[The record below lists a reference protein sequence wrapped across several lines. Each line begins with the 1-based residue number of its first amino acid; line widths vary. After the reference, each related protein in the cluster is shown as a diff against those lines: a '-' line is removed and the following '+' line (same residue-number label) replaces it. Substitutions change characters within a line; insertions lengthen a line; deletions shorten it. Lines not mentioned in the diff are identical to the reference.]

1 MRERNVVVIGGTGF
15 IGGHLLALLAREG
28 VGTLVPARHYERAKH
43 LLTLPCLDLEVADV
57 HDDATLRRLVAGHDA
72 VINLV
77 GVLHGGHGDPYG
89 PGFRRLHVDLPRRIV
104 QACAEQGVPR
114 YLHMS
119 ALGASHTGGTYMPS
133 SMYQRSKADG
143 EAAARSDPRVATTI
157 FRPSIVF
164 GPGDHFLT
172 VFARLQRRLPVLPLA
187 CAQARLQPVYVE
199 DVAAAFALALREPRT
214 RGGVVELGGPQVYT
228 LAELVHLAGR
238 YAGHERHVLPL
249 PDWAA
254 RLEAGLFE
262 LLPGQPMISRDNL
275 ATMKTDNVVD
285 PQTQALT
292 AEALG
297 IKLTPLEAVAPH
309 YLAPRDRLDEYRQHA
324 GR

>member
-1 MRERNVVVIGGTGF
+1 MHDKNVVVIGGTGF
-15 IGGHLLALLAREG
+15 IGGHLLA
-28 VGTLVPARHYERAKH
+28 RHYESAKH
-43 LLTLPCLDLEVADV
+43 LTTLPYLDLELANI
-57 HDDATLRRLVAGHDA
+57 HDDATLRRLLTGRDA

-77 GVLHGGHGDPYG
+77 GVLHGGHGQPYG
-89 PGFRRLHVDLPRRIV
+89 PGFRRLHVELPRRIV
-104 QACAEQGVPR
+104 QACAELGVPR

-119 ALGASHTGGTYMPS
+119 ALGASPGGA

-143 EAAARSDPRVATTI
+143 ELAARSQPQVAATI

-172 VFARLQRRLPVLPLA
+172 VFAALQRRLPVLPLA
-187 CAQARLQPVYVE
+187 CAGARFQPVYVD

-214 RGGVVELGGPQVYT
+214 RGAVIELGGPQVYT
-228 LAELVHLAGR
+228 LEELVHLAGR
-238 YAGHERHVLPL
+238 YTGHERHVLEL

-254 RLEAGLFE
+254 RLEARLFE
-262 LLPGQPMISRDNL
+262 LLPGDPMISRDNL
-275 ATMKTDNVVD
+275 ASMKTDNVVD

-297 IKLTPLEAVAPH
+297 IKLTALEAAAPH
-309 YLAPRDRLDEYRQHA
+309 YLAAVNSLDHHREHA

>member
-1 MRERNVVVIGGTGF
+1 MRDMNVVVIGGTGF
-15 IGGHLLALLAREG
+15 IGGHLLARLAADG
-28 VGTLVPARHYERAKH
+28 VNTRVAARHYENAKH
-43 LLTLPCLDLEVADV
+43 LTTLPYLDLDLVDI
-57 HDDATLRRLVAGHDA
+57 HDDAALRRLVAGSDA

-77 GVLHGGHGDPYG
+77 GVLHGGHGTPYG
-89 PGFRRLHVDLPRRIV
+89 PEFRRLHVELPRRIV
-104 QACAEQGVPR
+104 QACVEHGVPR

-119 ALGASHTGGTYMPS
+119 ALGASPNG

-143 EAAARSDPRVATTI
+143 ELAACSQPAVAATI

-172 VFARLQRRLPVLPLA
+172 LFARLQRRLPVLPLA
-187 CAQARLQPVYVE
+187 CAGVRMQPVYVE
-199 DVAAAFALALREPRT
+199 DVASAFALALREPRT
-214 RGGVVELGGPQVYT
+214 RGAVIELGGPQVYT

-238 YAGHERHVLPL
+238 YAGHERHVLAL

-262 LLPGQPMISRDNL
+262 LLPGEPLISRDNL
-275 ATMKTDNVVD
+275 DSMKSDNVVD

-297 IKLTPLEAVAPH
+297 IKLTSLESAAPH
-309 YLAPRDRLDEYRQHA
+309 YLATPRGLDDYREHA

>member
-1 MRERNVVVIGGTGF
+1 MHDLNVVVIGGTGF
-15 IGGHLLALLAREG
+15 IGGHLLARLAADG
-28 VGTLVPARHYERAKH
+28 VGTLVPARHYETAKQ
-43 LLTLPCLDLEVADV
+43 LTTLPYLDLEVADI
-57 HDDATLRRLVAGHDA
+57 HDDATLRRLLAGRDA

-77 GVLHGGHGDPYG
+77 GVPHGGHGDPYG
-89 PGFRRLHVDLPRRIV
+89 PVFRQLHVELPRRIV
-104 QACAEQGVPR
+104 RTCAELGVPR

-119 ALGASHTGGTYMPS
+119 ALGASQHGA

-143 EAAARSDPRVATTI
+143 ELAACSEPGVAATI

-172 VFARLQRRLPVLPLA
+172 VFAKLQRHLPVLPLA

-199 DVAAAFALALREPRT
+199 DVAAAFALALHEPRT
-214 RGGVVELGGPQVYT
+214 RGAVIELGGPQVYT
-228 LAELVHLAGR
+228 LAELVQLAGR
-238 YAGHERHVLPL
+238 YAGHERRVLAL

-254 RLEAGLFE
+254 RLESRLFE
-262 LLPGQPMISRDNL
+262 LLPGEPMISRDNL
-275 ATMKTDNVVD
+275 DSMQVDNVVD
-285 PQTQALT
+285 PLTQALT

-297 IKLTPLEAVAPH
+297 IKLTSLEAAAPH
-309 YLAPRDRLDEYRQHA
+309 YLAPESGLDRYREHA

>member
-1 MRERNVVVIGGTGF
+1 MRDRNVLVIGGTGF
-15 IGGHLLALLAREG
+15 IGSHLLARLAAEG
-28 VGTLVPARHYERAKH
+28 VGTTVPTRRYETAKQ
-43 LLTLPCLDLEVADV
+43 LTTLPYLDLEVANI
-57 HDDATLRRLVAGHDA
+57 HDDAALRRLLRGRDA

-89 PGFRRLHVDLPRRIV
+89 PVFRHLHVELPRRIV
-104 QACAEQGVPR
+104 RTCAELGVPR

-119 ALGASHTGGTYMPS
+119 ALGASHSGA

-143 EAAARSDPRVATTI
+143 ELAARSEPQVAATI

-172 VFARLQRRLPVLPLA
+172 VFASLQRHLPVMPLA
-187 CAQARLQPVYVE
+187 CAQWRLQPVYVK
-199 DVAAAFALALREPRT
+199 DVAAACALALREPRT
-214 RGGVVELGGPQVYT
+214 RGADIELGGPRVYT

-238 YAGHERHVLPL
+238 YAGHERRVLAL

-254 RLEAGLFE
+254 RLEARLFE
-262 LLPGQPMISRDNL
+262 MLPGDPMISRDNL
-275 ATMKTDNVVD
+275 DSMKVDNVVS

-292 AEALG
+292 ADALG
-297 IKLTPLEAVAPH
+297 IKLTSLEAAAPH
-309 YLAPRDRLDEYRQHA
+309 YLATPRGLDDHREHA

>member
-1 MRERNVVVIGGTGF
+1 MRDSNVVVIGGTGF
-15 IGGHLLALLAREG
+15 IGCHLLARLAADG
-28 VGTLVPARHYERAKH
+28 VGTLVPARHYETAKQ
-43 LLTLPCLDLEVADV
+43 LTTLPYLDLEVANI
-57 HDDATLRRLVAGHDA
+57 HDDATLRRLLAGRDA

-89 PGFRRLHVDLPRRIV
+89 PVFRHLHVELPRRI
-104 QACAEQGVPR
+104 ARTCAELGVPR

-119 ALGASHTGGTYMPS
+119 ALGASHTGA

-143 EAAARSDPRVATTI
+143 ELAALSEPSVAATI

-164 GPGDHFLT
+164 GPGDHLLT
-172 VFARLQRRLPVLPLA
+172 VFANLQRRLPVLPLA
-187 CAQARLQPVYVE
+187 CAQARFQPVYVE
-199 DVAAAFALALREPRT
+199 DVAAAFALALRDQHLDHAT
-214 RGGVVELGGPQVYT
+214 IELGGPQVYT

-238 YAGHERHVLPL
+238 YAGHERHVLAL

-254 RLEAGLFE
+254 RLEARLFE
-262 LLPGQPMISRDNL
+262 LLPGDPMISRDKL
-275 ATMKTDNVVD
+275 DSMKVDNVVS

-292 AEALG
+292 ADALG
-297 IKLTPLEAVAPH
+297 IKLTSLEAAAPH
-309 YLAPRDRLDEYRQHA
+309 YLATPRGLDDYREHA

>member
-1 MRERNVVVIGGTGF
+1 MRAQKVVVIGGTGF
-15 IGGHLLALLAREG
+15 IGGHLLARLAEEG
-28 VGTLVPARHYERAKH
+28 VGTLVPARHYEAAKG
-43 LLTLPCLDLEVADV
+43 LSTLPYLDLEVADI
-57 HDDATLRRLVAGHDA
+57 HDDATLRRLLAGRDA

-77 GVLHGGHGDPYG
+77 GVLNGGHGEPYG
-89 PGFRRLHVDLPRRIV
+89 PGFRRLHVELPRRIV
-104 QACAEQGVPR
+104 QACAELGVPR

-119 ALGASHTGGTYMPS
+119 ALGASPTGA

-143 EAAARSDPRVATTI
+143 ERAARSDPRVAATI

-172 VFARLQRRLPVLPLA
+172 VFARLQRHLPVLPLA
-187 CAQARLQPVYVE
+187 CAQARIQPVYVE
-199 DVAAAFALALREPRT
+199 DVAAAFALALRQPRT
-214 RGGVVELGGPQVYT
+214 RGSDIELGGPQVYT

-238 YAGHERHVLPL
+238 YAGHERRVLPL

-254 RLEAGLFE
+254 RLEARLFE
-262 LLPGQPMISRDNL
+262 LLPGDPLISRDNI
-275 ATMKTDNVVD
+275 ATMKSDNVVD

-297 IKLTPLEAVAPH
+297 IKLTALEAAAPH
-309 YLAPRDRLDEYRQHA
+309 YLAAQRGLDDYREHA

>member
-1 MRERNVVVIGGTGF
+1 MRDANVVVIGGTGF
-15 IGGHLLALLAREG
+15 IGGHLLARLAADG
-28 VGTLVPARHYERAKH
+28 VGTLVPARHYETAKQ
-43 LLTLPCLDLEVADV
+43 LTTLPYLDLEVADI
-57 HDDATLRRLVAGHDA
+57 HDDATLRRLLAGHDA

-89 PGFRRLHVDLPRRIV
+89 PVFRQLHVELPRRIV
-104 QACAEQGVPR
+104 RACAELGVPR

-119 ALGASHTGGTYMPS
+119 ALGASRTGA

-143 EAAARSDPRVATTI
+143 ELAARSEPNVAATI

-172 VFARLQRRLPVLPLA
+172 VFANLQRRFPVLPLA
-187 CAQARLQPVYVE
+187 CAQSRLQPVYVE
-199 DVAAAFALALREPRT
+199 DVAATFAVALREPRT
-214 RGGVVELGGPQVYT
+214 RGAVIELGGPQVYT

-238 YAGHERHVLPL
+238 YAGHERHVLAL

-254 RLEAGLFE
+254 RLEARLFE
-262 LLPGQPMISRDNL
+262 LLPGDPMISRDNL
-275 ATMKTDNVVD
+275 DSMKVDNVVD
-285 PQTQALT
+285 PLTQALT

-297 IKLTPLEAVAPH
+297 IKLTSLEAAAPH
-309 YLAPRDRLDEYRQHA
+309 YLAPGSSLDHYREHA

>member
-1 MRERNVVVIGGTGF
+1 MHDANVVVIGGTGF
-15 IGGHLLALLAREG
+15 IGGHLLARLAADG
-28 VGTLVPARHYERAKH
+28 VGTLVPARHYETAKQ
-43 LLTLPCLDLEVADV
+43 LTTLPYLDLEVADI

-89 PGFRRLHVDLPRRIV
+89 PVFRQLHVELPRRIV
-104 QACAEQGVPR
+104 RACAELGVPR

-119 ALGASHTGGTYMPS
+119 ALGASHTGA

-143 EAAARSDPRVATTI
+143 ELAARSEPNVAATI

-172 VFARLQRRLPVLPLA
+172 FFAKLQRRFPVLPLA
-187 CAQARLQPVYVE
+187 CAQWRLQPMYVE
-199 DVAAAFALALREPRT
+199 DVAAAFAVALREPRT
-214 RGGVVELGGPQVYT
+214 RGAVIELGGPQVYT

-238 YAGHERHVLPL
+238 YAGHERQVLAL

-254 RLEAGLFE
+254 RLEARLFE
-262 LLPGQPMISRDNL
+262 LMPGDPMISRDTL
-275 ATMKTDNVVD
+275 DSMKVDNVVD
-285 PQTQALT
+285 PLTQALT

-297 IKLTPLEAVAPH
+297 IKLTSLEAAAPH
-309 YLAPRDRLDEYRQHA
+309 YLAPESSLDHYREHA

>member
-1 MRERNVVVIGGTGF
+1 MRDMNVVVIGGTGF
-15 IGGHLLALLAREG
+15 IGGHLLARLAADG
-28 VGTLVPARHYERAKH
+28 VGTLVAARHYETAKQ
-43 LLTLPCLDLEVADV
+43 LTTLPYLDLEVADI
-57 HDDATLRRLVAGHDA
+57 HDDASLRRLLAGRDA

-77 GVLHGGHGDPYG
+77 GRLHGGHGDPYG
-89 PGFRRLHVDLPRRIV
+89 PLFRQLHVELPRRIAR
-104 QACAEQGVPR
+104 ACAELGVPR

-119 ALGASHTGGTYMPS
+119 ALGASRTGA
-133 SMYQRSKADG
+133 SMYQRSKGDG
-143 EAAARSDPRVATTI
+143 ELAARSEPGVAATI

-199 DVAAAFALALREPRT
+199 DVAAAFAVALREPHT
-214 RGGVVELGGPQVYT
+214 RGAVIELGGPQVYT
-228 LAELVHLAGR
+228 LAELVHLAGH
-238 YAGHERHVLPL
+238 YAGHERHVLEL

-254 RLEAGLFE
+254 RLEARLFE
-262 LLPGQPMISRDNL
+262 LLPGDPMLSRDQL
-275 ATMKTDNVVD
+275 DSMKVDNVVD

-292 AEALG
+292 AETLG
-297 IKLTPLEAVAPH
+297 IKLTSLEGAASH
-309 YLAPRDRLDEYRQHA
+309 YLAPESSLDHYREHA

>member
-1 MRERNVVVIGGTGF
+1 MREQNVAVIGGTGF
-15 IGGHLLALLAREG
+15 IGSHLLAHLAGDG
-28 VGTLVPARHYERAKH
+28 VGTRVAARHYESAKH
-43 LLTLPCLDLEVADV
+43 LTTLPYLDLEVANI
-57 HDDATLRRLVAGHDA
+57 HDDATLRRLVDGCSA

-77 GVLHGGHGDPYG
+77 GVLHGGHGEPYG
-89 PGFRRLHVDLPRRIV
+89 PVFRQLHVELPRRIV
-104 QACAEQGVPR
+104 QACLDAGVPR

-119 ALGASHTGGTYMPS
+119 ALGASHSGA

-143 EAAARSDPRVATTI
+143 ELAARSEPRVAATV

-172 VFARLQRRLPVLPLA
+172 VFANLQRRLPVLPLA
-187 CAQARLQPVYVE
+187 CAQARLQPVYVQ
-199 DVAAAFALALREPRT
+199 DVAAAFSLALREPRT
-214 RGGVVELGGPQVYT
+214 RGMDIELGGPQVYT

-238 YAGHERHVLPL
+238 YAGHERHVVAL

-254 RLEAGLFE
+254 RLEARLFE
-262 LLPGQPMISRDNL
+262 LLPGEPMISRDNL

-297 IKLTPLEAVAPH
+297 IKLTSLEAAAPH
-309 YLAPRDRLDEYRQHA
+309 YLAAPRGLDDYREHA

>member
-1 MRERNVVVIGGTGF
+1 MRDQNVVVIGATGF
-15 IGGHLLALLAREG
+15 IGGHLLARLAADG
-28 VGTLVPARHYERAKH
+28 VNMLVPARHYERAKE
-43 LLTLPCLDLEVADV
+43 LTTLPYLDLEVADI
-57 HDDATLRRLVAGHDA
+57 HDDATLRRLLAGRDA

-89 PGFRRLHVDLPRRIV
+89 PGFRRLHVELPRRIV
-104 QACAEQGVPR
+104 QTCAALGVPR

-119 ALGASHTGGTYMPS
+119 ALGASHTGA

-143 EAAARSDPRVATTI
+143 ELAARSEPRVAATI

-172 VFARLQRRLPVLPLA
+172 VFAGLQRRLPVLPLA
-187 CAQARLQPVYVE
+187 CAQARFQPIYVD

-214 RGGVVELGGPQVYT
+214 RGADIELGGPQVYT
-228 LAELVHLAGR
+228 LAELVHLAGH
-238 YAGHERHVLPL
+238 YAGHERHVLAL

-254 RLEAGLFE
+254 RLEARLFE
-262 LLPGQPMISRDNL
+262 LLPGEPMISRDNL
-275 ATMKTDNVVD
+275 DSMKTDNVVD

-297 IKLTPLEAVAPH
+297 IKLTSLEAAAPH
-309 YLAPRDRLDEYRQHA
+309 YLAPGNSLDAYREHA

>member
-1 MRERNVVVIGGTGF
+1 MRDANVVVIGGTGF
-15 IGGHLLALLAREG
+15 IGGHLLARLAADG
-28 VGTLVPARHYERAKH
+28 VGTLVPARHYETAKQ
-43 LLTLPCLDLEVADV
+43 LTTLPYLDLEVADI
-57 HDDATLRRLVAGHDA
+57 HDDATLRRLLAGHDA

-89 PGFRRLHVDLPRRIV
+89 PVFRQLHVELPRRIV
-104 QACAEQGVPR
+104 RACAELGVPR

-119 ALGASHTGGTYMPS
+119 VLGASHTGGMYMPS

-143 EAAARSDPRVATTI
+143 ELAARSEPNVSATI

-172 VFARLQRRLPVLPLA
+172 VFAKLQRRFPVLPLA
-187 CAQARLQPVYVE
+187 CAQSRLQPVYVE
-199 DVAAAFALALREPRT
+199 DMAAAFAVALREPRT
-214 RGGVVELGGPQVYT
+214 RGAVIELGGPQVYT
-228 LAELVHLAGR
+228 LAELAHLAGR
-238 YAGHERHVLPL
+238 YAGHERQVLAL

-254 RLEAGLFE
+254 RLEARLFE
-262 LLPGQPMISRDNL
+262 LLPGEPMISRDKL
-275 ATMKTDNVVD
+275 DSMKVDNVVD
-285 PQTQALT
+285 PLTQALT

-297 IKLTPLEAVAPH
+297 IKLTSLEAAAPH
-309 YLAPRDRLDEYRQHA
+309 YLAPESSLDHYREHA

>member
-1 MRERNVVVIGGTGF
+1 MRDLNVVVIGGTGF
-15 IGGHLLALLAREG
+15 IGGHLLARLAADG
-28 VGTLVPARHYERAKH
+28 VGTLVPARHYETAKH
-43 LLTLPCLDLEVADV
+43 LTTLPYLDLELADI
-57 HDDATLRRLVAGHDA
+57 HDDATLRRLLAGRDA

-77 GVLHGGHGDPYG
+77 GVLHDGHGDPYG
-89 PGFRRLHVDLPRRIV
+89 PGFRRLHVELPLRIV
-104 QACAEQGVPR
+104 QACAELGVPH

-119 ALGASHTGGTYMPS
+119 ALGARPGGA

-143 EAAARSDPRVATTI
+143 ELAARSEPRVAATV
-157 FRPSIVF
+157 FRPSVVF

-172 VFARLQRRLPVLPLA
+172 VFARLQRRFPVMPLA
-187 CAQARLQPVYVE
+187 CAQARLQPIYVE

-214 RGGVVELGGPQVYT
+214 RGADIELGGPRVYT

-238 YAGHERHVLPL
+238 YAGHERPVLAL

-254 RLEAGLFE
+254 RLEARLFE
-262 LLPGQPMISRDNL
+262 LLPGEPLLSRDNL
-275 ATMKTDNVVD
+275 DSMKVDNVVD
-285 PQTQALT
+285 PETQALT

-297 IKLTPLEAVAPH
+297 IKLTSLDAAAPH
-309 YLAPRDRLDEYRQHA
+309 YLAPPRGLDSYREHA

>member
-1 MRERNVVVIGGTGF
+1 MRDQNVVVIGGTGF
-15 IGGHLLALLAREG
+15 IGGHLLARLAADG
-28 VGTLVPARHYERAKH
+28 FNMLVPARHYERAKH
-43 LLTLPCLDLEVADV
+43 LTTLPYLDLEVADI
-57 HDDATLRRLVAGHDA
+57 HDDATLRRLLAGRDA

-77 GVLHGGHGDPYG
+77 GVLHSGHGDPYG
-89 PGFRRLHVDLPRRIV
+89 PGFRQLHVELPRRIV
-104 QACAEQGVPR
+104 QACAELGVPR

-119 ALGASHTGGTYMPS
+119 ALGASHTGT

-143 EAAARSDPRVATTI
+143 ELAARSDPRVAATI

-172 VFARLQRRLPVLPLA
+172 VFANLQRRFPLMPLA
-187 CAQARLQPVYVE
+187 CARWRLQPIYVE

-214 RGGVVELGGPQVYT
+214 RGADIELGGPQVYT
-228 LAELVHLAGR
+228 LAELVHLAGH
-238 YAGHERHVLPL
+238 YAGHERHVLAL

-254 RLEAGLFE
+254 RLEARLFE
-262 LLPGQPMISRDNL
+262 LLPGEPMISRDNL
-275 ATMKTDNVVD
+275 DSMKTDNVVD

-297 IKLTPLEAVAPH
+297 IKLTALEAAAPH
-309 YLAPRDRLDEYRQHA
+309 YLALPRGLDDYREHA

>member
-1 MRERNVVVIGGTGF
+1 MRDANVVVIGGTGF
-15 IGGHLLALLAREG
+15 IGGHLLARLAADG
-28 VGTLVPARHYERAKH
+28 VGTLVPARHYETAKQ
-43 LLTLPCLDLEVADV
+43 LTTLPYLDLEVADI

-72 VINLV
+72 AINLV

-89 PGFRRLHVDLPRRIV
+89 PVFRQLHVELPRRIV
-104 QACAEQGVPR
+104 RACAELGVPR

-119 ALGASHTGGTYMPS
+119 ALGASHTGGMYMPS

-143 EAAARSDPRVATTI
+143 ELAARSEPDVAVTI

-172 VFARLQRRLPVLPLA
+172 LFAKLQRRFPVLPLA
-187 CAQARLQPVYVE
+187 RAQWRLQPVYVE
-199 DVAAAFALALREPRT
+199 DVAAAFAVALRESRT
-214 RGGVVELGGPQVYT
+214 RGAVIELGGPQVYT

-238 YAGHERHVLPL
+238 YAGHERQVLAL

-254 RLEAGLFE
+254 RLEARLFE
-262 LLPGQPMISRDNL
+262 LMPGDPMISRDTL
-275 ATMKTDNVVD
+275 DSMKVDNVVG
-285 PQTQALT
+285 PLTQALT

-297 IKLTPLEAVAPH
+297 IKLTSLEAAAPH
-309 YLAPRDRLDEYRQHA
+309 YLALESSLDHYREHA

>member
-1 MRERNVVVIGGTGF
+1 MRDANVVVIGGTGF
-15 IGGHLLALLAREG
+15 IGGHLLARLAADG
-28 VGTLVPARHYERAKH
+28 VSTLVPARHYETAKQ
-43 LLTLPCLDLEVADV
+43 LTTLPYLDLEVANI
-57 HDDATLRRLVAGHDA
+57 HDDATLRRLLAGRDA

-89 PGFRRLHVDLPRRIV
+89 PVFRHLHVELPRRIV
-104 QACAEQGVPR
+104 RTCAELGVPR

-119 ALGASHTGGTYMPS
+119 ALGASHTGG

-143 EAAARSDPRVATTI
+143 ELAARSEPTVAATI

-172 VFARLQRRLPVLPLA
+172 VFANLQRRFLVLPLA
-187 CAQARLQPVYVE
+187 CAQSRLQPVYVE

-214 RGGVVELGGPQVYT
+214 RGAVIELGGPQVYT

-238 YAGHERHVLPL
+238 YAGHERHVLAL

-254 RLEAGLFE
+254 RLEARLFE
-262 LLPGQPMISRDNL
+262 LLSGDPMISRDNL
-275 ATMKTDNVVD
+275 DSMKVDNVVD

-297 IKLTPLEAVAPH
+297 IKLTSLEAAAPH
-309 YLAPRDRLDEYRQHA
+309 YLATPRGLDDYREHA

>member
-1 MRERNVVVIGGTGF
+1 MRDQNVVVIGGTGF
-15 IGGHLLALLAREG
+15 IGSHLLARLAGEG
-28 VGTLVPARHYERAKH
+28 VSTLVPTRHYETAKQ
-43 LLTLPCLDLEVADV
+43 LTTLPYLDLEVANI
-57 HDDATLRRLVAGHDA
+57 HDDATLRHLVAGRDA

-89 PGFRRLHVDLPRRIV
+89 PVFRQLHVELPRRIAR
-104 QACAEQGVPR
+104 ACAELGVRR

-119 ALGASHTGGTYMPS
+119 ALGASHTGA

-143 EAAARSDPRVATTI
+143 ELAARSEPQVATTI

-172 VFARLQRRLPVLPLA
+172 AFANLQRRFPVMPLA
-187 CAQARLQPVYVE
+187 CAQWRLQPIHVE

-214 RGGVVELGGPQVYT
+214 RGADIELGGPQVYT

-238 YAGHERHVLPL
+238 YTGHERHVLAL

-254 RLEAGLFE
+254 RLEARLFE
-262 LLPGQPMISRDNL
+262 LLPGDPMISRDNL
-275 ATMKTDNVVD
+275 DSMKTDNVVD

-297 IKLTPLEAVAPH
+297 IKLTSLEAAAPH
-309 YLAPRDRLDEYRQHA
+309 YLATPRGLDDYREHA

>member
-1 MRERNVVVIGGTGF
+1 MRDMNVVVIGGTGF
-15 IGGHLLALLAREG
+15 IGGHLLARLAADG
-28 VGTLVPARHYERAKH
+28 VGTLVAARHYETAKH
-43 LLTLPCLDLEVADV
+43 LTTLPYLDLEVADI
-57 HDDATLRRLVAGHDA
+57 HDDASLRRLLAGRDA

-77 GVLHGGHGDPYG
+77 GRLHGGHGDPYG
-89 PGFRRLHVDLPRRIV
+89 PVFRQLHVELPRRI
-104 QACAEQGVPR
+104 ARTCAELGVPR

-119 ALGASHTGGTYMPS
+119 ALGASHTGA
-133 SMYQRSKADG
+133 SMYQRSKGDG
-143 EAAARSDPRVATTI
+143 ELAARSEPGVAATI
-157 FRPSIVF
+157 FRPSVVF

-199 DVAAAFALALREPRT
+199 DVAAAFAVALREPHT
-214 RGGVVELGGPQVYT
+214 RGAVIELGGPQVYT

-238 YAGHERHVLPL
+238 YAGHERHVLAL

-254 RLEAGLFE
+254 RLEARLFE
-262 LLPGQPMISRDNL
+262 LLPGDPMISRDKL
-275 ATMKTDNVVD
+275 DSMKVDNVVD

-292 AEALG
+292 AETLG
-297 IKLTPLEAVAPH
+297 IKLTALEGAAPH
-309 YLAPRDRLDEYRQHA
+309 YLAPESSLDHYREHA